1 MSSHWIEDMYH
12 IIKSVRVKRMGPM
25 GLKQCLVVFYC
36 LLSERQKTNKNL
48 RSLSG
53 ELPCPGPAEEVE
65 LCQVD
70 ISLITFF
77 VGTNFIL
84 IILIFLSCHL
94 YSTIIVS
101 SSYWEQEYT
110 MPSTQECKLNFN
122 PLHGAVSTFKRRRP
136 PWSTLLSVHH
146 RWECIAP
153 ALFWRTARIIILGLK
168 CARRITQSA
177 WSSPQLRPHPHSK
190 CSWWWDL
197 ESNPGWS
204 LSGLDPLDWV
214 EFLQSDLWGRI
225 TASGTIWNF
234 ILDDPQAT
242 SIWERCASVRLVE
255 ATTIATAIIERN
267 APAMKTRS
275 MWRAWNQWWHSYWLK
290 RKEGWNMTNKII
302 TSVPLVDPLDTLERV
317 LGILWR
323 RLVASYFI
331 FLLQINQQR

>member
-1 MSSHWIEDMYH
+1 M
-12 IIKSVRVKRMGPM
+12 IIWGAPFQQYGRM
-25 GLKQCLVVFYC
+25 
-36 LLSERQKTNKNL
+36 
-48 RSLSG
+48 
-53 ELPCPGPAEEVE
+53 EE
-65 LCQVD
+65 
-70 ISLITFF
+70 
-77 VGTNFIL
+77 NY
-84 IILIFLSCHL
+84 SCNNR
-94 YSTIIVS
+94 YSYNYSAIIVS

-204 LSGLDPLDWV
+204 LSSLDPLDWV

-225 TASGTIWNF
+225 TASGKIWNF
-234 ILDDPQAT
+234 I
-242 SIWERCASVRLVE
+242 SRWS
-255 ATTIATAIIERN
+255 
-267 APAMKTRS
+267 S
-275 MWRAWNQWWHSYWLK
+275 SYF
-290 RKEGWNMTNKII
+290 
-302 TSVPLVDPLDTLERV
+302 V
-317 LGILWR
+317 LGKVRECAIGR
-323 RLVASYFI
+323 SYDDCDGDNREERACNEDQVDARGWKLMMTLI
-331 FLLQINQQR
+331 IGN

>member
-136 PWSTLLSVHH
+136 P
-146 RWECIAP
+146 
-153 ALFWRTARIIILGLK
+153 
-168 CARRITQSA
+168 
-177 WSSPQLRPHPHSK
+177 
-190 CSWWWDL
+190 
-197 ESNPGWS
+197 
-204 LSGLDPLDWV
+204 
-214 EFLQSDLWGRI
+214 
-225 TASGTIWNF
+225 
-234 ILDDPQAT
+234 
-242 SIWERCASVRLVE
+242 
-255 ATTIATAIIERN
+255 
-267 APAMKTRS
+267 
-275 MWRAWNQWWHSYWLK
+275 
-290 RKEGWNMTNKII
+290 
-302 TSVPLVDPLDTLERV
+302 
-317 LGILWR
+317 
-323 RLVASYFI
+323 
-331 FLLQINQQR
+331 

>member
-1 MSSHWIEDMYH
+1 MSSCFLSARQ
-12 IIKSVRVKRMGPM
+12 KNKKKRSD
-25 GLKQCLVVFYC
+25 
-36 LLSERQKTNKNL
+36 LLSARQKTNKKL

-84 IILIFLSCHL
+84 IILIITHHL
-94 YSTIIVS
+94 YSAIIVS

-122 PLHGAVSTFKRRRP
+122 PLHGAVSTFKGWRP

-177 WSSPQLRPHPHSK
+177 WSSPQLPPHPRAT
-190 CSWWWDL
+190 CWWWWDL

-204 LSGLDPLDWV
+204 LSSLDPLDWV

-225 TASGTIWNF
+225 TASG
-234 ILDDPQAT
+234 
-242 SIWERCASVRLVE
+242 
-255 ATTIATAIIERN
+255 
-267 APAMKTRS
+267 
-275 MWRAWNQWWHSYWLK
+275 
-290 RKEGWNMTNKII
+290 KI
-302 TSVPLVDPLDTLERV
+302 
-317 LGILWR
+317 
-323 RLVASYFI
+323 
-331 FLLQINQQR
+331 